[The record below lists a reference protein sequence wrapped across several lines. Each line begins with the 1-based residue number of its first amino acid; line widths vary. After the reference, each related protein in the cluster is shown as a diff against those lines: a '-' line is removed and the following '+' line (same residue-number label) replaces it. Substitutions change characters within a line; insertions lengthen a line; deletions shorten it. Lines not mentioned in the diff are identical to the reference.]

1 MHFALHTSKTPASV
15 VPDLA
20 EAQIAVALDNNCY
33 LLDDGRLAKQA
44 ASCLLQ
50 PEAGDRILTVSCRDG
65 DNYVVH
71 VLSRAGGCE
80 DAAELNVPG
89 ARQLTIRQPQV
100 SISATEQI
108 ALHALRD
115 VDITAA
121 TGVLSLNARNLFTTV
136 QESLV
141 QNVRHFVGKAE
152 QYLLD
157 AKQLLKLHG
166 KQALVTAEHDVKV
179 DGERISMG

>member
-1 MHFALHTSKTPASV
+1 
-15 VPDLA
+15 
-20 EAQIAVALDNNCY
+20 
-33 LLDDGRLAKQA
+33 
-44 ASCLLQ
+44 
-50 PEAGDRILTVSCRDG
+50 
-65 DNYVVH
+65 
-71 VLSRAGGCE
+71 
-80 DAAELNVPG
+80 
-89 ARQLTIRQPQV
+89 V
-100 SISATEQI
+100 SIRATEQI

-166 KQALVTAEHDVKV
+166 KQALITAEHDVKV